1 MRRRLL
7 KKTHRR
13 SRRFEFRVSCFEFQ
27 PETRNPKPETLLARI
42 ASEVFLSS
50 LRRISCCK
58 LLICNSDM
66 GERRKIRARTAS
78 AWIALLVLSGA
89 AQSCAPHPVA
99 RAPMPPVRRAPPPVP
114 APQPAPAPPVEEAL
128 RKPLPQDS
136 EIKEQDLPSTGTSS
150 ARILKEPLTPWPAPP
165 AQPELPTPLPDDSS
179 LLAKITPSTQPQRAA
194 SLRLTEEGRKL
205 IDGGA
210 PGKGLPRLEQS
221 IAIDSTNPYGY
232 FYLAKAHNK
241 LGRYK
246 ESLNFL
252 DVAEARLAGEAY
264 WLAEV
269 HALRGENF
277 RALGM
282 PERAEASYSKALSIN
297 PGNRTAV
304 EAISGPTSYPGSSS
318 R

>member
-1 MRRRLL
+1 MDERRRI
-7 KKTHRR
+7 KAGT
-13 SRRFEFRVSCFEFQ
+13 V
-27 PETRNPKPETLLARI
+27 LAW
-42 ASEVFLSS
+42 V
-50 LRRISCCK
+50 
-58 LLICNSDM
+58 
-66 GERRKIRARTAS
+66 
-78 AWIALLVLSGA
+78 ALLVLSGV
-89 AQSCAPHPVA
+89 AQSCAPRPIY
-99 RAPMPPVRRAPPPVP
+99 RTPPVSRVPVPVP
-114 APQPAPAPPVEEAL
+114 APPPPPPALPPPAQESA
-128 RKPLPQDS
+128 RKPLPEDPK
-136 EIKEQDLPSTGTSS
+136 IKEQNLPSAGTSS
-150 ARILKEPLTPWPAPP
+150 ARVLKEPPVPPLGSP
-165 AQPELPTPLPDDSS
+165 AQPGLPPPLPDDSS
-179 LLAKITPSTQPQRAA
+179 LLAKITASTPPQRAV

-210 PGKGLPRLEQS
+210 AGKGLPRLEQS

-232 FYLAKAHNK
+232 FYLAKAHYK

-252 DVAEARLAGEAY
+252 DVAESRLAGEGY

-282 PERAEASYSKALSIN
+282 AERAEASYSRALGIN

-304 EAISGPTSYPGSSS
+304 EATSRPHSSPAVAP